1 MRAHW
6 AYFQYVMRHKWHV
19 FVGCLRLGVPLH
31 QAIIHD
37 WVKFLPIEWDAYV
50 RQFYNPDGSKRSVRD
65 ASGSYD
71 PNRQSTAFQ
80 LAWLHHQRQPH
91 HWQAWLSIGDGGKLL
106 ALPMPQR
113 FILEMVADWY
123 GAGKAISGKND
134 IAGWYGKMREKILL
148 DPATRVE
155 VELIIERIKD
165 AK

>member
-37 WVKFLPIEWDAYV
+37 WVKFLPIEWSAYV
-50 RQFYNPDGSKRSVRD
+50 RQFYNPDGTKRGRGES
-65 ASGSYD
+65 
-71 PNRQSTAFQ
+71 STAFHF
-80 LAWLHHQRQPH
+80 AWLHHQRQPH
-91 HWQAWLSIGDGGKLL
+91 HWQAWVSIGDGGKLL
-106 ALPMPQR
+106 ALPIPQR

-134 IAGWYGKMREKILL
+134 IAGWYSKMRERILL

-155 VELIIERIKD
+155 VEATIERIKD

>member
-50 RQFYNPDGSKRSVRD
+50 RQFYNPDGTKRGRGES
-65 ASGSYD
+65 
-71 PNRQSTAFQ
+71 STAFHF
-80 LAWLHHQRQPH
+80 AWLHHQRQPH
-91 HWQAWLSIGDGGKLL
+91 HWQAWVSIGDGSKLTP
-106 ALPMPQR
+106 LPMPQR

-134 IAGWYGKMREKILL
+134 IAGWYSKMRERILL

-155 VELIIERIKD
+155 VEATIERIKD

>member
-1 MRAHW
+1 MRAYW

-37 WVKFLPIEWDAYV
+37 WVKFLPIEWNAYV
-50 RQFYNPDGSKRSVRD
+50 RQFYNPDGTKRGRGES
-65 ASGSYD
+65 
-71 PNRQSTAFQ
+71 STAFHF
-80 LAWLHHQRQPH
+80 AWLHHQRQPH
-91 HWQAWLSIGDGGKLL
+91 HWQAWVSIGDGGKLTP
-106 ALPMPQR
+106 LPMPQR

>member
-50 RQFYNPDGSKRSVRD
+50 RQFYNPDGTKRGRGES
-65 ASGSYD
+65 
-71 PNRQSTAFQ
+71 STAFHF
-80 LAWLHHQRQPH
+80 AWLHHQRQPH
-91 HWQAWLSIGDGGKLL
+91 HWQAWVSIGDGGKLTP
-106 ALPMPQR
+106 LPMPQR